1 MTRTARQDSRRDRS
15 PAGAERRRELRLQR
29 RRDRLRHLWR
39 IVVLTGA
46 ASGLGVLLLRQGWV
60 LRTPSQV
67 ELIGSRLVSRDQV
80 IREGQLRFPLQ
91 LLTLRPHAL
100 AHRLSTGL
108 PVEDVRISRLMLPPR
123 LRIELSDR
131 KPVARAQRRTGTRLE
146 DGFVDRLG
154 NWMTRRQQRDSGTI
168 PAVEVLGWQ
177 ERLRPVLALI
187 LARSQQLGSPLLQVR
202 FEPNGSVWLHT
213 VALGQV
219 HLGPADAR
227 LPRRLEVLQHLSG
240 QLPRQIRGLPVQSI
254 DLSDPDRPELG
265 LPAARVRPPGAAAGG
280 SADGP
285 AGRPAGTGTPAAPGR
300 TPGGTAAVP
309 TNPVARPGVD

>member
-1 MTRTARQDSRRDRS
+1 M
-15 PAGAERRRELRLQR
+15 
-29 RRDRLRHLWR
+29 
-39 IVVLTGA
+39 
-46 ASGLGVLLLRQGWV
+46 
-60 LRTPSQV
+60 

-131 KPVARAQRRTGTRLE
+131 KPVARAQRRNGTRLE

-187 LARSQQLGSPLLQVR
+187 LARSQQLGSPLLRVR

-265 LPAARVRPPGAAAGG
+265 LPAAPVRPPGAAAGG

-300 TPGGTAAVP
+300 TPGHGRGPHQPCRPAGSGLNLPLGSSSDRWFFVP
-309 TNPVARPGVD
+309 PRPAYP